1 MKKNDYFCRLIDM
14 TVGQEK
20 SRLGNGRLR
29 LKL

>member
-1 MKKNDYFCRLIDM
+1 MKKNYYFCKLIDM

-20 SRLGNGRLR
+20 SRIWNGRLR